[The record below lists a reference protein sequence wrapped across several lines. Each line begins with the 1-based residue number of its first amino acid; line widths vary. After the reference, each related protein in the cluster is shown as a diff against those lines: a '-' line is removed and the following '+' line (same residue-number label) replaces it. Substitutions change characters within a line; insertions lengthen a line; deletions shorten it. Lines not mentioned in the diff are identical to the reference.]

1 MQLNRSRRPRAS
13 GSRGRRALATG
24 VFALAAAALAAG
36 CGDPGDLRSAG
47 ATPTAVGPTR
57 LWPDLPPASS
67 PVGDYGNA
75 DTEEVD
81 GVEVPGGDL
90 RKVDPV
96 DIVKAQAAAHPDDYT
111 GPSALYKETAEAL
124 RDCGRKGKECPVLK
138 AYYRDFTGDGKDD
151 VVVGIRMPEEQ
162 LAIRVYAMEKGHL
175 TQIMG
180 TSDAV
185 LGVELAGRDLVLR
198 AVSDIPGYEYR
209 TAWSWDRHQ
218 RAMLPT
224 RDEFLR
230 SSDAP
235 RPEGARSPVPAPV
248 PELTE
253 DPGRENPAP
262 GPSAGQR
269 PSPDGPDDTSG
280 PGGSGGSGG
289 SGGPGGSGR
298 SGDSPGAG
306 S

>member
-1 MQLNRSRRPRAS
+1 MNRSRSSRGRGP
-13 GSRGRRALATG
+13 RGRRALATA

-36 CGDPGDLRSAG
+36 CGDPGDLRGAG
-47 ATPTAVGPTR
+47 STPTAVGPTR

-67 PVGDYGNA
+67 PLGDYGTA
-75 DTEEVD
+75 DTEEVK
-81 GVEVPGGDL
+81 GVPVPGGDL
-90 RKVDPV
+90 RKVNPV
-96 DIVKAQAAAHPDDYT
+96 DIVRAQAAAHPDDYS
-111 GPSALYKETAEAL
+111 GPSALYKETADALKNCGKKNEA
-124 RDCGRKGKECPVLK
+124 KECPVLK

-151 VVVGIRMPEEQ
+151 VVIGIRMPEEQ

-185 LGVELAGRDLVLR
+185 LGIELAGRDLVLR

-235 RPEGARSPVPAPV
+235 RPKGGRSPLPQPTEGPRLEGPSPGAR
-248 PELTE
+248 
-253 DPGRENPAP
+253 
-262 GPSAGQR
+262 PS
-269 PSPDGPDDTSG
+269 SEESVDGGDSG
-280 PGGSGGSGG
+280 GTGDSADSSGSGGSTGEG
-289 SGGPGGSGR
+289 S
-298 SGDSPGAG
+298 
-306 S
+306 

>member
-1 MQLNRSRRPRAS
+1 MQLNPSRSRRS
-13 GSRGRRALATG
+13 
-24 VFALAAAALAAG
+24 ALAAAALALLAGAFTAG
-36 CGDPGDLRSAG
+36 CGDPGDLRGAG

-67 PVGDYGNA
+67 PLGDYGTA
-75 DTEEVD
+75 DTEEVK
-81 GVEVPGGDL
+81 GVRVPGGDL
-90 RKVDPV
+90 HEVDPV
-96 DIVKAQAAAHPDDYT
+96 TIVKAQAAAHPDDYS
-111 GPSALYKETAEAL
+111 GPSALYKETVDAL
-124 RDCGRKGKECPVLK
+124 KNCGKKGRECPVLK

-151 VVVGIRMPEEQ
+151 MVIGIRMPEEQ

-198 AVSDIPGYEYR
+198 AASDIPGYEYR

-235 RPEGARSPVPAPV
+235 RAKGERSPA

-253 DPGRENPAP
+253 IPAEEAPPVPAP
-262 GPSAGQR
+262 GPSSSAH
-269 PSPDGPDDTSG
+269 PDT
-280 PGGSGGSGG
+280 
-289 SGGPGGSGR
+289 
-298 SGDSPGAG
+298 GA
-306 S
+306 

>member
-1 MQLNRSRRPRAS
+1 MQLNRSR
-13 GSRGRRALATG
+13 SRTSRGPGPGGRRALAAAA
-24 VFALAAAALAAG
+24 FALSAAAFAAG

-67 PVGDYGNA
+67 PLGDYGTA
-75 DTEEVD
+75 DTEEVT
-81 GVEVPGGDL
+81 GVRVPGGDL
-90 RKVDPV
+90 HKVNPV
-96 DIVKAQAAAHPDDYT
+96 DIVKAQAAAHPDDYS
-111 GPSALYKETAEAL
+111 GPSALYKETADAL
-124 RDCGRKGKECPVLK
+124 KDCGLKDKAKAKECPVLK

-151 VVVGIRMPEEQ
+151 VVIGIRMPEEQ
-162 LAIRVYAMEKGHL
+162 LAIRVYAMDKGHL

-235 RPEGARSPVPAPV
+235 RPKGGRSPVPEV
-248 PELTE
+248 TE
-253 DPGRENPAP
+253 GPGLEGPAP
-262 GPSAGQR
+262 GPSAGER
-269 PSPDGPDDTSG
+269 PGPDGE
-280 PGGSGGSGG
+280 
-289 SGGPGGSGR
+289 
-298 SGDSPGAG
+298 DS
-306 S
+306 

>member
-1 MQLNRSRRPRAS
+1 MNRSR
-13 GSRGRRALATG
+13 SRR
-24 VFALAAAALAAG
+24 ALAAAAFGLCAASLVVG
-36 CGDPGDLRSAG
+36 CGDPGDLRGAG
-47 ATPTAVGPTR
+47 QTPTAVGPTR

-67 PVGDYGNA
+67 PVGDYGTA
-75 DTEEVD
+75 DTEQVD
-81 GVEVPGGDL
+81 GVKVPGGDL
-90 RKVDPV
+90 REVDPV
-96 DIVKAQAAAHPDDYT
+96 AIVKAQAAAHPDDYT
-111 GPSALYKETAEAL
+111 GPSALYEETVDAL
-124 RDCGRKGKECPVLK
+124 KYCGAKDPAKARECPVLK

-151 VVVGIRMPEEQ
+151 VVIGIRMPEEQ
-162 LAIRVYAMEKGHL
+162 LAIRVYAMDKGHL

-235 RPEGARSPVPAPV
+235 RPKGVRSPAPA
-248 PELTE
+248 LTE
-253 DPGRENPAP
+253 GPAEVRPAP
-262 GPSAGQR
+262 GPSSGER
-269 PSPDGPDDTSG
+269 PDAPEDG
-280 PGGSGGSGG
+280 GGGGGT
-289 SGGPGGSGR
+289 GR
-298 SGDSPGAG
+298 
-306 S
+306 